1 MSLIDLQLDNKEIIQ
16 KHFSDLCCDDFTYPF
31 LSGGQSNA
39 DNALNQLNI
48 DKYATKRNNVY
59 PKDSRGSSYLSPYIR
74 HGLLSLSDVWK
85 AVEKF
90 EYKDRTKFQDELLWQ
105 EFSRHLYAIVGKKS
119 RKYLNYKIEKPQS
132 NANIYKNMNCVST
145 IEEELEKTGYM
156 VNQTRMW
163 YASHNSLR
171 VGNDWNQYEDYMFQH
186 LLDGS
191 RFANRLGWHWV
202 MGSQTGKPY
211 GFSKFQVE
219 KRAPQLCNNCELKYD
234 CPIQEWPQTNI
245 SKKLSND
252 FKVDE
257 EKVFGPKNIRENNS
271 TKPSFVWI
279 TGESIG
285 DNDPAMIH
293 YHELPVIFIFD
304 IELLSKLQLS
314 TKRINFLL
322 DCLKEINNKR
332 ELQVHLTN
340 PDDYLQ
346 NKKFASTFAPVPK
359 YKKITERNIPSVEF
373 PALRLA
379 DPINFYPTS
388 FSSWRKKIKLNI

>member
-1 MSLIDLQLDNKEIIQ
+1 
-16 KHFSDLCCDDFTYPF
+16 
-31 LSGGQSNA
+31 
-39 DNALNQLNI
+39 
-48 DKYATKRNNVY
+48 
-59 PKDSRGSSYLSPYIR
+59 
-74 HGLLSLSDVWK
+74 
-85 AVEKF
+85 
-90 EYKDRTKFQDELLWQ
+90 
-105 EFSRHLYAIVGKKS
+105 
-119 RKYLNYKIEKPQS
+119 
-132 NANIYKNMNCVST
+132 
-145 IEEELEKTGYM
+145 M

-245 SKKLSND
+245 SEKLNND

-257 EKVFGPKNIRENNS
+257 EKVFGPKNIRENS
-271 TKPSFVWI
+271 SIKPSFVWI

-285 DNDPAMIH
+285 DNDPAMSH

-340 PDDYLQ
+340 PDDYLR
-346 NKKFASTFAPVPK
+346 NKNFASTFAPVPK
-359 YKKITERNIPSVEF
+359 YKKITERNIPSIEF
-373 PALRLA
+373 PAFRLA

-388 FSSWRKKIKLNI
+388 FSSWKKKIKLNI

>member
-1 MSLIDLQLDNKEIIQ
+1 M
-16 KHFSDLCCDDFTYPF
+16 
-31 LSGGQSNA
+31 
-39 DNALNQLNI
+39 AL
-48 DKYATKRNNVY
+48 
-59 PKDSRGSSYLSPYIR
+59 G
-74 HGLLSLSDVWK
+74 HGITNRK
-85 AVEKF
+85 AK
-90 EYKDRTKFQDELLWQ
+90 
-105 EFSRHLYAIVGKKS
+105 
-119 RKYLNYKIEKPQS
+119 
-132 NANIYKNMNCVST
+132 
-145 IEEELEKTGYM
+145 
-156 VNQTRMW
+156 
-163 YASHNSLR
+163 
-171 VGNDWNQYEDYMFQH
+171 
-186 LLDGS
+186 
-191 RFANRLGWHWV
+191 
-202 MGSQTGKPY
+202 
-211 GFSKFQVE
+211 
-219 KRAPQLCNNCELKYD
+219 
-234 CPIQEWPQTNI
+234 
-245 SKKLSND
+245 
-252 FKVDE
+252 KVDE
-257 EKVFGPKNIRENNS
+257 EKVFGPKNIRENNT

-346 NKKFASTFAPVPK
+346 NKNFASTFAPVPK

>member
-16 KHFSDLCCDDFTYPF
+16 KHFRDLCCDDFTYPF

-105 EFSRHLYAIVGKKS
+105 EFSRHLYAIIGKKS
-119 RKYLNYKIEKPQS
+119 RKYLNYKVEKPQS

-219 KRAPQLCNNCELKYD
+219 KRAPQLCNNCEK
-234 CPIQEWPQTNI
+234 T
-245 SKKLSND
+245 
-252 FKVDE
+252 
-257 EKVFGPKNIRENNS
+257 R
-271 TKPSFVWI
+271 
-279 TGESIG
+279 
-285 DNDPAMIH
+285 M
-293 YHELPVIFIFD
+293 
-304 IELLSKLQLS
+304 
-314 TKRINFLL
+314 
-322 DCLKEINNKR
+322 
-332 ELQVHLTN
+332 
-340 PDDYLQ
+340 
-346 NKKFASTFAPVPK
+346 
-359 YKKITERNIPSVEF
+359 
-373 PALRLA
+373 
-379 DPINFYPTS
+379 
-388 FSSWRKKIKLNI
+388 